1 MSMVVDFHS
10 HILPRLDDGS
20 RSVDESL
27 SMLQLSRAQGVDE
40 VILTPHF
47 YPQQNNP
54 ERFLTQRRQ
63 AMDQLCRAI
72 GPELAVPA
80 LRLGAEVYYYPQ
92 MSHSG
97 VLEEFAI
104 EGTRTILI
112 EMPMGVWTDRMY
124 RELEDIYNNLGL
136 TPIVAHVDR
145 YLGRFRDYG
154 IPKALEQLPVLV
166 QANASFFLSGSRGM
180 KMLRKHQIHLL
191 GSDCHNMSER
201 KPNLGPALER
211 IREKLGQEAV
221 RWIQHNG
228 SVALASRTGPD
239 EIE

>member
-63 AMDQLCRAI
+63 AMDQLCNAI

-92 MSHSG
+92 MSHSA
-97 VLEEFAI
+97 VLEDFAI

-145 YLGRFRDYG
+145 YLGRFRDHG
-154 IPKALEQLPVLV
+154 IPNALEQLPVLV
-166 QANASFFLSGSRGM
+166 QGNASFFLSGGRGM

-211 IREKLGQEAV
+211 IREKLGQEAI
-221 RWIQHNG
+221 RWIHRNG
-228 SVALASRTGPD
+228 SIALASRSGPD

>member
-63 AMDQLCRAI
+63 AMDQLCNAI

-92 MSHSG
+92 MSHSA
-97 VLEEFAI
+97 VLEDFAI

-211 IREKLGQEAV
+211 IREKLGHEAV

>member
-1 MSMVVDFHS
+1 
-10 HILPRLDDGS
+10 
-20 RSVDESL
+20 
-27 SMLQLSRAQGVDE
+27 
-40 VILTPHF
+40 
-47 YPQQNNP
+47 
-54 ERFLTQRRQ
+54 
-63 AMDQLCRAI
+63 MDQLCRAI

-166 QANASFFLSGSRGM
+166 QANAGFFLRPATASMAM
-180 KMLRKHQIHLL
+180 KLLKADQIQLL
-191 GSDCHNMSER
+191 GSDCHNLTTRPPEMGAAVR
-201 KPNLGPALER
+201 R
-211 IREKLGQEAV
+211 IEEKLGQG
-221 RWIQHNG
+221 I
-228 SVALASRTGPD
+228 PD
-239 EIE
+239 RIRNYEHMILDVQE